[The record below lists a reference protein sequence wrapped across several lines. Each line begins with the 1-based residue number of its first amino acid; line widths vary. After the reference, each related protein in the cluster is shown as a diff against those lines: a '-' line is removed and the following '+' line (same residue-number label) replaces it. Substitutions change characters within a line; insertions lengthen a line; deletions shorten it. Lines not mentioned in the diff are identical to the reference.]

1 MLLLLIR
8 PVGYCTDDS
17 DPTPTITGT
26 TGGTFSSTAG
36 LVMTNGVIDLDAS
49 TAGTYTIKYVTPG
62 NCPDSS
68 TQDITITPS
77 PLVDLGNDVA
87 ICQGDS
93 TLLDAGSGHTNY
105 LWNTGETTQ
114 TIYADTAGTYSVTV
128 GNGTPITN
136 NNSLGFD
143 GNDDYVSFGDV
154 LDVGNNS
161 FSINFW
167 VKPTS
172 LNLQTQQNLIS
183 KTWLGGYKID
193 IPVSNNEQ
201 IRFLL
206 KSPNSSNEYGLF
218 TSSVNEN
225 EWLYLTAQLNK
236 QTGFSELFVNGFK
249 VDSLNVSTLDN
260 LDNIG
265 ELHFSSHFWQN
276 TGQIAE
282 YFYGLIDKVNFWNK
296 ALTQSEIQ
304 QYMFTP
310 PTGNESGLVG
320 YWNFNEGSGTTL
332 TDLSG
337 NGNNGT
343 ISELHGAQMH
353 QRNILIIVQLQMIL

>member
-1 MLLLLIR
+1 MSLFAKEIAR
-8 PVGYCTDDS
+8 Y
-17 DPTPTITGT
+17 
-26 TGGTFSSTAG
+26 
-36 LVMTNGVIDLDAS
+36 
-49 TAGTYTIKYVTPG
+49 
-62 NCPDSS
+62 
-68 TQDITITPS
+68 
-77 PLVDLGNDVA
+77 
-87 ICQGDS
+87 
-93 TLLDAGSGHTNY
+93 DAGSGHTNY

-225 EWLYLTAQLNK
+225 EWYT
-236 QTGFSELFVNGFK
+236 
-249 VDSLNVSTLDN
+249 
-260 LDNIG
+260 
-265 ELHFSSHFWQN
+265 
-276 TGQIAE
+276 
-282 YFYGLIDKVNFWNK
+282 
-296 ALTQSEIQ
+296 
-304 QYMFTP
+304 
-310 PTGNESGLVG
+310 
-320 YWNFNEGSGTTL
+320 
-332 TDLSG
+332 
-337 NGNNGT
+337 
-343 ISELHGAQMH
+343 
-353 QRNILIIVQLQMIL
+353 